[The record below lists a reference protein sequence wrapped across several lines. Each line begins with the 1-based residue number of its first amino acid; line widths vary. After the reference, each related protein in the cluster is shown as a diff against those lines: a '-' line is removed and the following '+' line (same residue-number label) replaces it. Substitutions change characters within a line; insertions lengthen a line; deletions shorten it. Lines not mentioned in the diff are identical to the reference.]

1 MRTVLVVED
10 EQEIQKHIQY
20 NLTNDGF
27 NVLVASTGE
36 AALELFNRY
45 SFDIIL
51 LDIMLPGID
60 GTEVLKKIREV
71 SSVPIIIISA
81 LNDELIQVDAF
92 ESKVDD
98 YVIKPFSMSIL
109 IHKIKAILRRV
120 GVDDNNVININGIC
134 IEVDNYSI
142 KYNDTPLSLT
152 SKEFELL
159 QLLMINENKVFSR
172 DEF

>member
-36 AALELFNRY
+36 AALELF
-45 SFDIIL
+45 IL